1 MLHLCSW
8 GFKDL
13 FGNWKLGACF
23 MAHSHC
29 LLCFFCS
36 LQMGSELCWQ
46 KSDQNWDTY
55 PNLWEQMCH
64 DQAMS
69 YSNTSPSLMQHS
81 LTKGQLGA
89 SQGSDRENHERKEA
103 SLCPAKVRHGK
114 AIASWRTLLDG
125 IPHYVIPYV
134 FGRTRSWVNQVWEGR
149 LIIMLKYIGNSSLR
163 ENKDRDRVREGE
175 RWHGR
180 GMGVRGVSKLC
191 FLSYGH
197 SLLYTGA
204 EIDGSRSLQSFIISA
219 QPIRPSFTSAMDWK
233 QDTQS
238 TCCLCSYLRS
248 EDSIT
253 TRAQ

>member
-163 ENKDRDRVREGE
+163 EK
-175 RWHGR
+175 R
-180 GMGVRGVSKLC
+180 GGGWLGVCQGSFKA
-191 FLSYGH
+191 
-197 SLLYTGA
+197 LL
-204 EIDGSRSLQSFIISA
+204 SFIWAFPLVYWCRNRWQQITAIIHHICSA
-219 QPIRPSFTSAMDWK
+219 HPTLLH
-233 QDTQS
+233 
-238 TCCLCSYLRS
+238 LCHGLKARYSIYLLLMQLPKEWR
-248 EDSIT
+248 
-253 TRAQ
+253 